1 MAGGDDAVT
10 REPSLPDNPQPEEAA
25 AADHQKI
32 HQGTLAHGGRPST
45 RRVNRWHPAGPVR
58 HSAVMQPKGLDEDG
72 FIAREGDLARVPA
85 AFAPVVAAA
94 RAGIAAAFGPDRLH
108 SAYLYGSIPRGT
120 AVPGVSDLDVLLALR
135 GEPAGPDHAAAR
147 RIEAALDARFP
158 VLNGAG
164 ILLFST
170 ATLLS
175 DVERHDLG
183 WFVACLCT
191 PLAGPDL
198 AARLPR
204 YRPTSLLARETN
216 GDLGDEI
223 PRWRDRLRAE
233 RGDAGLRVLGRR
245 VGRRL
250 VRTGFTLVMPRW
262 GGWTSD
268 LGESA
273 AVFGRYYPS
282 RAGQMNAAAATGRA
296 PAAEPAV
303 LTMLIDDLG
312 PWLAAEY
319 TAVHGRKTPRQ

>member
-1 MAGGDDAVT
+1 VA
-10 REPSLPDNPQPEEAA
+10 R
-25 AADHQKI
+25 
-32 HQGTLAHGGRPST
+32 GRL
-45 RRVNRWHPAGPVR
+45 VR
-58 HSAVMQPKGLDEDG
+58 HSAVMQPKGLDDDG
-72 FIAREGDLARVPA
+72 FIAREGSLSRVPE
-85 AFAPVVAAA
+85 AFAPLVAAA
-94 RAGIAAAFGPDRLH
+94 RAGIADAFGSARLH

-120 AVPGVSDLDVLLALR
+120 AVPGVSDLDVLLALH
-135 GEPAGPDHAAAR
+135 GEPAEPDHAAAR
-147 RIEAALDARFP
+147 RLEAALDARFP
-158 VLNGAG
+158 QLNGAG

-175 DVERHDLG
+175 DIERHDLG

-198 AARLPR
+198 ADRLPR
-204 YRPTSLLARETN
+204 YRPTALLARETN
-216 GDLGDEI
+216 GDLGDEL

-233 RGDAGLRVLGRR
+233 RTDAGLRTLGRR
-245 VGRRL
+245 AGRRI

-273 AVFGRYYPS
+273 AVFCRYYPS

-296 PAAEPAV
+296 PAADRTV

-319 TAVHGRKTPRQ
+319 TAVHGRKTPRQW

>member
-1 MAGGDDAVT
+1 VT